1 MAHTP
6 TSELSISIMSM
17 DSVPSP
23 SADDIVERTALL
35 DVEQG
40 VEYGS
45 RTPLLGKGM
54 CYQLSA
60 LVIRMP
66 MLLLYTGKNVRQA
79 QTSIFTKRVKYYIP
93 SLAWIPSYN
102 SSLYVALCRFISYM
116 LMPSLKGLLATFWRE
131 SLWHP
136 CSYPSLSVMLQ
147 LSRN

>member
-6 TSELSISIMSM
+6 TSELSTSIMSI
-17 DSVPSP
+17 DSVPP
-23 SADDIVERTALL
+23 SADDMIVERTALL

-60 LVIRMP
+60 FDICMP
-66 MLLLYTGKNVRQA
+66 IYTGKNVSQA

-102 SSLYVALCRFISYM
+102 SSLYVAFCRSGSYM
-116 LMPSLKGLLATFWRE
+116 LMPSLSKDLLATFWRE